1 MTDNQSAQLKPGR
14 RINVGDVGETQKE
27 LETGKR
33 FEIVEELD
41 VIDGSSEFEQEL
53 EPVLKPKSS
62 RFNFKGIF
70 VISLLLLIAVET
82 GYTIIEAMQESIL
95 LAGLYGF
102 VLTTALLVLSK
113 FLFKE
118 AVSLKALKQQ
128 NLRQNDAL
136 RLMSSTQIGEAE
148 TWLQPLL
155 KQHTDAEVKEFK
167 ACLKPHHTDKEVL
180 HLYQTTLLV
189 SKDEQAK
196 AIINQHAKTSAL
208 LVSLSPMALLDML
221 SVLWRGISLIEK
233 ISQHY
238 GIKLAYRSR
247 IMLYKQLVKQMLF
260 AGASELVSDLAATS
274 LGAELLGKLSA
285 RAAQGLSAG
294 VFTARLGY
302 KTMELCR
309 PLPKLEQKQSL
320 LGQSAQGILS
330 ALLERTKTSKND

>member
-1 MTDNQSAQLKPGR
+1 MSGIPVSLNQS
-14 RINVGDVGETQKE
+14 
-27 LETGKR
+27 
-33 FEIVEELD
+33 F
-41 VIDGSSEFEQEL
+41 F
-53 EPVLKPKSS
+53 
-62 RFNFKGIF
+62 
-70 VISLLLLIAVET
+70 
-82 GYTIIEAMQESIL
+82 
-95 LAGLYGF
+95 
-102 VLTTALLVLSK
+102 
-113 FLFKE
+113 
-118 AVSLKALKQQ
+118 
-128 NLRQNDAL
+128 
-136 RLMSSTQIGEAE
+136 
-148 TWLQPLL
+148 
-155 KQHTDAEVKEFK
+155 
-167 ACLKPHHTDKEVL
+167 
-180 HLYQTTLLV
+180 LYQTTLLV

>member
-53 EPVLKPKSS
+53 EPVFKPKSS

-155 KQHTDAEVKEFK
+155 KQHADAEVKEFK

>member
-14 RINVGDVGETQKE
+14 RIIVDDVGENPKD
-27 LETGKR
+27 LETGKC
-33 FEIVEELD
+33 FEVVEELEI
-41 VIDGSSEFEQEL
+41 IDESSEFEQKL
-53 EPVLKPKSS
+53 EPVFQPKTS
-62 RFNFKGIF
+62 RFNFKGMFI
-70 VISLLLLIAVET
+70 ISLLLLIAVET
-82 GYTIIEAMQESIL
+82 GYTIIEAMQESLL

-102 VLTTALLVLSK
+102 VLTTALLVLIK

-148 TWLQPLL
+148 IWLQPLL
-155 KQHTDAEVKEFK
+155 KQHSDAEVKEFK

-180 HLYQTTLLV
+180 QLYQTTLLV

-320 LGQSAQGILS
+320 LGQSAQGILT
-330 ALLERTKTSKND
+330 ALLERTKTFKND

>member
-14 RINVGDVGETQKE
+14 RIHIDDVSETQKE

-33 FEIVEELD
+33 FEIIEELD
-41 VIDGSSEFEQEL
+41 VIDESSEFEQEL
-53 EPVLKPKSS
+53 EPVFKPKTN
-62 RFNFKGIF
+62 RFNFKGVF

-102 VLTTALLVLSK
+102 VLTSALLVLSK

-180 HLYQTTLLV
+180 QLYQTTLLV

-274 LGAELLGKLSA
+274 LGAELLGKLSV

-320 LGQSAQGILS
+320 LGQSAQGILK
-330 ALLERTKTSKND
+330 ALLERTKPSKND

>member
-53 EPVLKPKSS
+53 EPVFKPKSS

-70 VISLLLLIAVET
+70 VISLLLLIAVEM

-167 ACLKPHHTDKEVL
+167 ACLKPHHTDKEIL

-221 SVLWRGISLIEK
+221 SVLWRGTSLIEK

-247 IMLYKQLVKQMLF
+247 IMLYKQLVKLMLF

>member
-14 RINVGDVGETQKE
+14 RIIVDDVGENPKD
-27 LETGKR
+27 LETGKC
-33 FEIVEELD
+33 FEVVEELEI
-41 VIDGSSEFEQEL
+41 IDESSEFEQKL
-53 EPVLKPKSS
+53 EPVFQPKTS
-62 RFNFKGIF
+62 RFNFKGMFI
-70 VISLLLLIAVET
+70 ISLLLLIAVET
-82 GYTIIEAMQESIL
+82 GYTIIEAMQESLL

-102 VLTTALLVLSK
+102 VLTTALLVLIK

-148 TWLQPLL
+148 IWLQPLL
-155 KQHTDAEVKEFK
+155 KQHSDAEVKEFK

-180 HLYQTTLLV
+180 QLYQTTLLV

-247 IMLYKQLVKQMLF
+247 IMLYKQLIKQMLF

-320 LGQSAQGILS
+320 LGQSAQGILT
-330 ALLERTKTSKND
+330 ALLERTKTFKND

>member
-27 LETGKR
+27 LGTGKR

-41 VIDGSSEFEQEL
+41 VIDESSEFEQEL
-53 EPVLKPKSS
+53 EPVFKPKTS

-136 RLMSSTQIGEAE
+136 RLMCSTQIGEAE
-148 TWLQPLL
+148 TWIQPLL

-180 HLYQTTLLV
+180 QLYQTTLLV

>member
-14 RINVGDVGETQKE
+14 RIRVDDVGENPKD

-33 FEIVEELD
+33 FEVVEELEI
-41 VIDGSSEFEQEL
+41 IDESSEFEQKL
-53 EPVLKPKSS
+53 EPVFQPKTS
-62 RFNFKGIF
+62 RFNFKGMFI
-70 VISLLLLIAVET
+70 ISLLLLIAVET
-82 GYTIIEAMQESIL
+82 GYTIIEAMQESLL

-102 VLTTALLVLSK
+102 VLTTALLVLIK

-148 TWLQPLL
+148 IWLQPLL

-167 ACLKPHHTDKEVL
+167 ACLKPHHTDKEL
-180 HLYQTTLLV
+180 LQLYQTTLLV

-320 LGQSAQGILS
+320 LGQSAQGILT
-330 ALLERTKTSKND
+330 ALLERTKTFKND